1 MAMWAISQDEL
12 PTLGIRDMTVWDKDK
27 TVPAP
32 LTYYGSPHGYGY
44 RPYYFSGIYGVH
56 GLD

>member
-1 MAMWAISQDEL
+1 VEDRQYEV
-12 PTLGIRDMTVWDKDK
+12 PTLVIRDMTVWDKHK
-27 TVPAP
+27 TVSAP
-32 LTYYGSPHGYGY
+32 LTYYGSPYGYGY